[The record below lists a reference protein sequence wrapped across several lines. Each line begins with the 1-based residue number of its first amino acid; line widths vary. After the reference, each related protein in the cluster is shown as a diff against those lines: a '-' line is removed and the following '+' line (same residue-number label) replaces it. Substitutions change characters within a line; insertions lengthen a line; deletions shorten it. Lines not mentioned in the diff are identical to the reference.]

1 MPTYVYNCE
10 NCQTSFEVKQS
21 LKDDPLTK
29 CESCGKESLYKS
41 IQSCFIVGEPVT
53 VGQLAERNTKK
64 MGKYHLEKLRKDH
77 AESGQAAAD
86 QAYADVG
93 KKRINNELAKKLAKA
108 TPEQK
113 KKYIHEGKI

>member
-10 NCQTSFEVKQS
+10 KCQSSVEVRQS
-21 LKDDPLTK
+21 LKDDPLIK
-29 CESCGKESLYKS
+29 CEKCGENSLYKS
-41 IQSCFIVGEPVT
+41 IQPCFVQGEPTT

-64 MGKYHLEKLRKDH
+64 MGKYHLESLRKSH
-77 AESGQAAAD
+77 AESGEAAAD

-93 KKRINNELAKKLAKA
+93 KKRIKNDIYKKLAKA